1 MSNDTELV
9 VLFAMLH
16 LIALAAGGG
25 LLLLAFSGAD
35 GYGDAHPDRGSG
47 GDQPPDP
54 PGRPIGGPPLP
65 VAVPARVRLRAPARL
80 ADLVPPAP
88 RRAAREPN
96 RPAPRPASTPP
107 TDHPTRE
114 SPACS
119 AICSWPL
126 TAHHMPNGRLPTP
139 GASRRPPRAG

>member
-25 LLLLAFSGAD
+25 LLLLAFSGDD

-54 PGRPIGGPPLP
+54 PGRPIGGPPLA

-80 ADLVPPAP
+80 ADLLPPAP
-88 RRAAREPN
+88 RRGAREPN
-96 RPAPRPASTPP
+96 RPAPRPASTPTNRP
-107 TDHPTRE
+107 SQPGRAPHVPR
-114 SPACS
+114 S
-119 AICSWPL
+119 AR
-126 TAHHMPNGRLPTP
+126 RL
-139 GASRRPPRAG
+139 